1 MSIDDDDEITYLD
14 EELNEIE
21 YYELVSIE
29 EIMKDNPDFIA
40 FSREDIYNELF
51 NFVKN
56 KTKSGLFLKLF
67 YEIIDKKPKINN
79 FIILADANR
88 GEYED
93 LDIGEFVNSIK
104 KYNKLNN
111 IELATT
117 SKNKFWFPLEYNM
130 DNAKMRFNASQK
142 TILELSENNNF
153 IVYKDDETNVP
164 ILGVYYCTP
173 ITILDDYLNLKVM
186 SYLYKNEKLEKLKS
200 DKYENFED
208 LIKDY
213 KIKLPIDKI
222 DKDDYNYTSI
232 NNILL
237 KYNYNF
243 DNIKINDLN
252 EIKKYLIQL
261 NKKEVIEKVTYK
273 KFDVK
278 EIKIHYNRNN
288 FFKALSGIK
297 TLIEI
302 TVKTVSSITATLKNL
317 ETQKKSLN
325 YKEIEIT
332 KDLFSIINNINDKN
346 YDEIIENLRSIR
358 TKINLDIA
366 IEKYNIY
373 SKINKREII
382 SELDELENR
391 FELISFVFKDI
402 YKINFDF
409 KNEEHEIEKGTD
421 EKNYSGIPL
430 KIVNYDEKED
440 KLEYNEDKI
449 VKDENDENKFDKYF
463 NNQIYNNE
471 KGFIE
476 ILKLVF
482 PFISK
487 MEFKSALPIN
497 YDIITNLLFN
507 KFRIIESK
515 TVIIKKYIPD
525 IIESDLELILSRPIK
540 QILIKDK
547 KDKDNK
553 VYLAINE
560 YFNNFKNVI
569 YEVIAYW
576 SLSIQ
581 KEIVYNTLIIDYEMM
596 AVECEYLWDNY
607 GSPFDMS
614 SKKGVLIYLFCIF
627 QSVYNELFTDENY
640 DIIKIDENDYKKRII
655 DIITNEYSKELK
667 DITKVKINEDKKINL
682 GRIHYDNLFKLLS
695 KKDYNNPNFLKYYVE
710 ALIYMPSIKFQK
722 IHKYLN
728 GCCLEKID
736 ENFSADLYF
745 KNERQDLKKA
755 KEKLSNNRVF
765 NTPRYKRFYVK
776 KEKKF
781 EKIQKFIKIQN
792 PITTDIYMND
802 IQEWLKNLNNS
813 ETVFTKDLIANLIK
827 SNVKSVENYKE
838 LYLNYFNNKDFKLL
852 LSKNTFDNYKQL
864 GLNVSKI
871 LYKYLANHKSK
882 SSLNLIKI
890 INNTIDELDKLNSII
905 TDDNFNEI
913 INIRRIAVIRIL
925 SLPAL
930 PENAINKK
938 LIPYIEIDSDIYKEL
953 FKEIISKTIDIIN
966 SSKMLDMEEQINFIN
981 KNREENKFKLLAK
994 LNKKTL
1000 EEKNIEKEM
1009 KKYGISYDDED
1020 DEEVEKVVN
1029 NNKAGDDDI
1038 EREGEDEYQL
1048 DVEDEEGEDEYME
1061 HVEYGFIYS

>member
-1 MSIDDDDEITYLD
+1 MSITDDDEITYLD

-40 FSREDIYNELF
+40 FSREDIYNEIF

-56 KTKSGLFLKLF
+56 KTKTGIFLKLF
-67 YEIIDKKPKINN
+67 YEIIDKRPNVNN
-79 FIILADANR
+79 FIIIADANR
-88 GEYED
+88 GNYED

-117 SKNKFWFPLEYNM
+117 SKNKFWFPLDYNI
-130 DNAKMRFNASQK
+130 DNNKIRFNASQK
-142 TILELSENNNF
+142 TILELSKNNNF
-153 IVYKDDETNVP
+153 VVYKDDETNVP
-164 ILGVYYCTP
+164 ILGVYYSTP
-173 ITILDDYLNLKVM
+173 ITVLDDYLNLKVM
-186 SYLYKNEKLEKLKS
+186 SYLYKSDKLAELKS
-200 DKYENFED
+200 DKYDNFEN

-222 DKDDYNYTSI
+222 DKDDYNYSSI
-232 NNILL
+232 NSILL

-243 DNIKINDLN
+243 DNIKVDDLN
-252 EIKKYLIQL
+252 EINKYLTEL
-261 NKKEVIEKVTYK
+261 NKKETIETVTYK
-273 KFDVK
+273 KVNIK
-278 EIKIHYNRNN
+278 EIEIHYNRNK

-297 TLIEI
+297 TLIDI
-302 TVKTVSSITATLKNL
+302 TVKTVSTITSTLKNL

-325 YKEIEIT
+325 YKELEIA
-332 KDLFSIINNINDKN
+332 KDLYSIINNINDKN
-346 YDEIIENLRSIR
+346 YDEIIDNLRSIR

-366 IEKYNIY
+366 IEKYNIF
-373 SKINKREII
+373 SKINKRDII

-402 YKINFDF
+402 YKLNFDF

-440 KLEYNEDKI
+440 KLEYNQDKI

-476 ILKLVF
+476 LLKLVF

-487 MEFKSALPIN
+487 MEFKSGLPIN

-540 QILIKDK
+540 QILIKEK

-576 SLSIQ
+576 SLNIQ
-581 KEIVYNTLIIDYEMM
+581 KEIVYNTLIINYEMM
-596 AVECEYLWDNY
+596 AIECEYLWDNF
-607 GSPFDMS
+607 GSPFDIS

-627 QSVYNELFTDENY
+627 QTVYNELFTDENY
-640 DIIKIDENDYKKRII
+640 DIIKIDENEYKKTIQ
-655 DIITNEYSKELK
+655 DIIINDYSKELK
-667 DITKVKINEDKKINL
+667 DIAKVKINEDKKINL
-682 GRIHYDNLFKLLS
+682 GRVHYDNLYKLLS
-695 KKDYNNPNFLKYYVE
+695 KKDYTNPNFLKYYVE

-755 KEKLSNNRVF
+755 KDKLSNNRVF
-765 NTPRYKRFYVK
+765 NMPRYKRFYVK

-792 PITTDIYMND
+792 PITTEIYMND
-802 IQEWLKNLNNS
+802 IQEWLKNLNS
-813 ETVFTKDLIANLIK
+813 LETVFTKDLIANLIK

-838 LYLNYFNNKDFKLL
+838 LYLNFFNNKELKSLL
-852 LSKNTFDNYKQL
+852 LKNNFNNYKQL

-890 INNTIDELDKLNSII
+890 INNTINELDKLNSII
-905 TDDNFNEI
+905 TDDNLNEI

-930 PENAINKK
+930 PENSINKK
-938 LIPYIEIDSDIYKEL
+938 LIPYIEIDSDIYKDL
-953 FKEIISKTIDIIN
+953 FKEIVMKTIDIIN
-966 SSKMLDMEEQINFIN
+966 NSKMLDMEEQINFIN

-1020 DEEVEKVVN
+1020 DEEVEKIVN
-1029 NNKAGDDDI
+1029 NNKPTDDAI
-1038 EREGEDEYQL
+1038 EKEGEDEYEL
-1048 DVEDEEGEDEYME
+1048 DMEDEEDDDEYME
-1061 HVEYGFIYS
+1061 HAEYGFIYS